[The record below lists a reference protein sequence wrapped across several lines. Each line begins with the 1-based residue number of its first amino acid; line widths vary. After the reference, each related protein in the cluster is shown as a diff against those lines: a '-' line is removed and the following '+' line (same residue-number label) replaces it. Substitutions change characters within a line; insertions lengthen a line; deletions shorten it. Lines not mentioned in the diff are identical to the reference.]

1 MRRCKM
7 RITVSKILN
16 RTDLAESG
24 SHGGLVVTRQAR
36 QLLLDFFEVA
46 GVEQEFQDTDD
57 EIFALH
63 YVDYTTN
70 RTTPNDRVTPIG
82 RYATKHEL
90 KPGDNLVLQ
99 KIESVG
105 SKRYIIDYVRKLG
118 SAYFVGKSK
127 ESIDVLNYE
136 QMVNIMQRY
145 AGNQVRYI
153 TDTEYEMSVRYQS
166 EVGTL
171 IIRKNNNNYEMY
183 FNNEHIE
190 ENNKYFELDTST
202 IPFELKKMDT
212 WKIEVSADDSDIEL
226 NEIEERRL
234 VREMENIQFNMC
246 EVVYTPQPE
255 NKRAARNIEGRM
267 VPVRNEI
274 GRASCRERV

>member
-105 SKRYIIDYVRKLG
+105 CWRCDYR
-118 SAYFVGKSK
+118 
-127 ESIDVLNYE
+127 
-136 QMVNIMQRY
+136 
-145 AGNQVRYI
+145 
-153 TDTEYEMSVRYQS
+153 
-166 EVGTL
+166 
-171 IIRKNNNNYEMY
+171 
-183 FNNEHIE
+183 
-190 ENNKYFELDTST
+190 
-202 IPFELKKMDT
+202 
-212 WKIEVSADDSDIEL
+212 
-226 NEIEERRL
+226 
-234 VREMENIQFNMC
+234 
-246 EVVYTPQPE
+246 
-255 NKRAARNIEGRM
+255 
-267 VPVRNEI
+267 
-274 GRASCRERV
+274 